1 MTVLTSTAY
10 FPDSFDRQSRQE
22 FELDGVRVVAL
33 PVAYAHMMGFGR
45 RVRAFLE
52 FYLGGM
58 QEAKRLSKPVLI
70 YASSTPPTVGEMGR
84 RLSREWGIPYVFET
98 VDVWPDVPIGMGII
112 RSTLLAGWLNRR
124 VNLIYAEA
132 AHIIA
137 LSDGMRDQILSHGVD
152 PAKITVSYNGTNLK
166 AFPFSPRTHQDGLH
180 VIYTGTVGIAN
191 GVSVLCDLSLELTK
205 RGVSGVRFTVL
216 GRGNDLDA
224 VKAYVR
230 ALGVTNVR
238 FLDQV
243 PKSEV
248 AGMLASADVGIVT
261 FAPFPVLEAN
271 SANKFYDYLASGLP
285 VLINY
290 QGWQAHYLKAHHCG
304 LSSKMG
310 DLSGLADNV
319 EWLLRNPES
328 ITEMG
333 LNGRKLAEECFDREK
348 IAAELLQV
356 FERTVR

>member
-1 MTVLTSTAY
+1 MTSTAY
-10 FPDSFDRQSRQE
+10 FPDNFDRKSLQE
-22 FELDGVRVVAL
+22 FEVDGVKVVAL
-33 PVAYAHMMGFGR
+33 PVPYAHLMGFGR
-45 RVRAFLE
+45 RVWAFLQ
-52 FYLGGM
+52 FFRGGM
-58 QEAKRLSKPVLI
+58 REAKRLAKPDLI

-84 RLSREWGIPYVFET
+84 RLSREWAVPFVFET
-98 VDVWPDVPIGMGII
+98 VDVWPDVPIGMEII
-112 RSTLLAGWLNRR
+112 RSSMLAAWLNRR
-124 VNLIYAEA
+124 VDRIYAEA

-152 PAKITVSYNGTNLK
+152 PSKVTVSYNGTNLK
-166 AFPFSPRTHQDGLH
+166 AFPFTQRTIQEGLH
-180 VIYTGTVGIAN
+180 VIYTGTVGVAN
-191 GVSVLCDLSLELTK
+191 GVSVLADLSLELAK

-224 VKAYVR
+224 VKAYIQ
-230 ALGVTNVR
+230 ALGVTNVQ

-248 AGMLASADVGIVT
+248 AGILASADVGIVT

-290 QGWQAHYLKAHHCG
+290 QGWQARYLKDYRCG

-310 DLSGLADNV
+310 DVATLAENV
-319 EWLLRNPES
+319 EWLLRNPEARM
-328 ITEMG
+328 EMG
-333 LNGRKLAEECFDREK
+333 INGRKLAEECFDREM
-348 IAAELLQV
+348 IAVQLLKV
-356 FERTVR
+356 FGRIVR